1 MTLNNINGS
10 NVNSFV
16 VSRRCTLNTQRNL
29 MNRGIILTALASIL
43 LLPIAS
49 SGQEDGGS
57 GFLFYKPKAS
67 FGVRFG
73 YAQPSASS
81 DIFNYVRQQFTINTR
96 DFAAATVA
104 VDIAIRATERLDIVA
119 NIGTSESSTTSEYR
133 DWVDGF
139 QGYNKPIEQT
149 TTFLRV
155 PITLNLKLY
164 LRDRGRSVSQF
175 VWVPNRWSPYIGV
188 GGGATWSKF
197 RQEGRFVD
205 YQTEDI
211 FSGDLVSQGSGLTA
225 NFFSGIDF
233 SIHPKWILNFEGR
246 YSWAKTDMSG
256 SYPNYT
262 LDLSGLQGTAGFSIL
277 F

>member
-1 MTLNNINGS
+1 
-10 NVNSFV
+10 
-16 VSRRCTLNTQRNL
+16 
-29 MNRGIILTALASIL
+29 MNRGILLTALASIL

-49 SGQEDGGS
+49 SAQEDGNS
-57 GFLFYKPKAS
+57 GFLFHRPKAS

-81 DIFNYVRQQFTINTR
+81 DLFNFVRQQFTINTK
-96 DFAAATVA
+96 DFASATVA
-104 VDIAIRATERLDIVA
+104 VDIAVRATERLDVVA
-119 NIGTSESSTTSEYR
+119 SIGQSESSTTSEYR
-133 DWVDGF
+133 DWMLESSL
-139 QGYNKPIEQT
+139 PIQQT
-149 TTFLRV
+149 TTFIRV
-155 PITLNLKLY
+155 PITLNVKLY

-197 RQEGRFVD
+197 RQEGDFVD
-205 YQTEDI
+205 YQTENI
-211 FSGDLVSQGSGLTA
+211 FPGDLVSQGSGLTA

-233 SIHPKWILNFEGR
+233 SIHPKWILSFEGR
-246 YSWAKTDMSG
+246 YSWAKTDLGG
-256 SYPNYT
+256 SYSNYT